1 MTPQAEDGSVQL
13 ETRDTPD
20 DAAGC
25 QAGWEA
31 VVAGAGLG
39 GIYEVTV
46 RQVRLPASRRYRGGG
61 AHFTLGV
68 FLRVRPGV
76 SPGAAAEAAMRAAVR
91 AGMTVSG

>member
-1 MTPQAEDGSVQL
+1 MTPQAEDDGVQL

-31 VVAGAGLG
+31 VVAGAGLD

-46 RQVRLPASRRYRGGG
+46 RQVRLPDSRRG
-61 AHFTLGV
+61 ARFTLGV